1 MAKFNLIFAG
11 YKGEASVHSEAAR
24 CFGEVL
30 ERELG
35 DDVDFTL
42 FSDTLT
48 QGHKSGDLPGMVTEG
63 EISFCYM
70 ATVRFAKFVP
80 ECVLFDL
87 PFITNDRAELFGALD
102 GALGDFFKDA
112 MAKATP
118 HKVLGF
124 GTMGCVILP
133 IGSGPFI
140 RRRIAVGSPF
150 ALKSV
155 RLLEIFFA
163 PLDLRRGRSILK
175 FTAIRSSHR
184 RSRLRTTICRRS
196 ITSEVVP
203 HSWTVQRPF

>member
-124 GTMGCVILP
+124 WDNGLRHITNRERPLYSPADCRGLTIRTQISET
-133 IGSGPFI
+133 IGDLF
-140 RRRIAVGSPF
+140 RAVGFTP
-150 ALKSV
+150 
-155 RLLEIFFA
+155 R
-163 PLDLRRGRSILK
+163 PLDIKIYRDQIESP
-175 FTAIRSSHR
+175 AIQAQDND
-184 RSRLRTTICRRS
+184 LPTIYN
-196 ITSEVVP
+196 
-203 HSWTVQRPF
+203 F